1 MMRAILIVGM
11 MVVAAPAL
19 AQSNAWTCVARDMR
33 LCHTDSRCTKS
44 EAAQTF
50 KISSSGANGAV
61 EFCPSKAQC
70 RDFGVVTF
78 EQDGDS
84 TLVKGISSGFTA
96 VIGARLTFQASG
108 RLRSGGKLF
117 TYAAAGKC
125 EIATASPPGAAA
137 DIMRTTDVMLRD
149 GRAAQFPKRFE
160 KSFPGDKI
168 FCDRPDAST
177 NCRAFSVFPS
187 GSGLGRADVVFG
199 YPEALA
205 GTKIVLGTGYVT
217 TLSQASWT
225 AIRDG
230 LEKLAAAADDRI
242 TIPTLYTPDCQQRRE
257 ETFSGATLREEPTSD
272 GRCQITIQTE

>member
-1 MMRAILIVGM
+1 MRAILIVGVM
-11 MVVAAPAL
+11 GLAGPAL
-19 AQSNAWTCVARDMR
+19 AQSSAWTCVARDMR
-33 LCHTDSRCTKS
+33 LCHADSKCTKS
-44 EAAQTF
+44 ETAQTF

-70 RDFGVVTF
+70 RDFGQVTF
-78 EQDGDS
+78 EQDGDD
-84 TLVKGISSGFTA
+84 TLIKGISSGFTA
-96 VIGARLTFQASG
+96 IIGAKLTFQASG

-125 EIATASPPGAAA
+125 EIAALSPPSTAA
-137 DIMRTTDVMLRD
+137 DIMRNTDIVLRD
-149 GRAAQFPKRFE
+149 GRAAQFRKRFE

-168 FCDRPDAST
+168 FCDKPDASQ
-177 NCRAFSVFPS
+177 NCRAFAVFPS
-187 GSGLGRADVVFG
+187 GSGIGRADVVFG
-199 YPEALA
+199 YPEAIA

-242 TIPTLYTPDCQQRRE
+242 TIPTLYTPGCQERRDE
-257 ETFSGATLREEPTSD
+257 NFGASTIREEPTSD